1 MKIELSGFV
10 GDVKVLPNGDT
21 VFVVNTGNGKN
32 RETGKYNNFYVDCRV
47 RAGDAHPIPT
57 KDSRVTVTGGFLVRS
72 YLSKDGAPKVGGNV
86 FVDSIETIS
95 AGRSSTGAA
104 PASFAKSAPSAS
116 FDIPESW

>member
-32 RETGKYNNFYVDCRV
+32 KETGKYNNFYVDCRV
-47 RAGDAHPIPT
+47 RAGDTHPIPT

-95 AGRSSTGAA
+95 
-104 PASFAKSAPSAS
+104 PARDHTPKSFTKAAPSAS